1 MLNPL
6 TTQSGEVF
14 ITSSEVTMNVSALEK
29 VALSIRSLSMDAI
42 QKAKS
47 GHPGLPL
54 GCAELASV
62 LYGEI
67 LNHNPKNA
75 AWLNRDRFVLSA
87 GHGSMLLYSILH
99 LSGYDVSLD
108 DIKDFRQLDSK
119 CPGHP
124 EYGVTPGVECTTGP
138 LGQGIAM
145 ATGMA
150 LAETML
156 AAKFNTENH
165 KIVDHYTYALVGE
178 GCLMEGVSSE
188 ASSFAGAYKLGKL
201 IVFYDENK
209 ITIDGSTDIVFSED
223 IQKRYEAYGWQV
235 LRGSMYNMEEIAKL
249 VESAKADDRPSL
261 IILKSA
267 IGKGAPTVEGK
278 SAAHGAPIGEEG
290 VAEAKKNLGLNPEEH
305 FFVAKEAYDYFAE
318 KQAEYA
324 AKEENW
330 NNTFDAWAEANPE
343 LLKLWNAYHNNE
355 PVSEITDDMFPT
367 FEVGENL
374 ATRSAAGKAL
384 TFLTEKFQNYVG
396 GSADLC
402 GPNAIKFAPN
412 SGVYSPETRDGR
424 YINFGIREFAMS
436 CICNGLALH
445 GGLKPF
451 CGTFLVFAD
460 YLRPA
465 LRLSSLMNLPVVYIF
480 THDSIYVGEDGP
492 THQPVELVSSLR
504 GIPGVQVLRPADAQE
519 AVEAWKIA
527 NEVKDHPV
535 CICLTRQNIPVFE
548 KEDPD
553 WKNTIKTG
561 AYIAK
566 KAGNKPDVTILATG
580 SEVSLALEAASKSK
594 KAVRVVSVLDKSAF
608 EKQPQVL
615 IDTIIGG
622 AKKVVVAEAGI
633 SQGWEGFATS
643 KNDLFN
649 INRFGT
655 SAPANIAAKG
665 LGFTADNL
673 LNVIEG

>member
-1 MLNPL
+1 
-6 TTQSGEVF
+6 
-14 ITSSEVTMNVSALEK
+14 MNVPALEK

-54 GCAELASV
+54 GCAELAAV

-75 AWLNRDRFVLSA
+75 TWLNRDRFVLSA

-108 DIKDFRQLDSK
+108 DIKDFRQLGSK

-188 ASSFAGAYKLGKL
+188 ASSFAGTNKLGKL

-209 ITIDGSTDIVFSED
+209 ITIDGGTDSVFAED
-223 IQKRYEAYGWQV
+223 VQKRYEAYGWQV
-235 LRGSMYNMEEIAKL
+235 LRGSMYNIEEIAKL
-249 VESAKADDRPSL
+249 VESAKADERPSL

-290 VAEAKKNLGLNPEEH
+290 VAEAKKNLGLNPEET

-318 KQAEYA
+318 KQAGFA
-324 AKEENW
+324 AKEESW
-330 NNTFDAWAEANPE
+330 NKVFDAWAKENPE
-343 LLKLWNAYHNNE
+343 LLKLWNAYQNGE
-355 PVSEITDDMFPT
+355 AIKEITEDMYPT
-367 FEVGENL
+367 FQIGDKI
-374 ATRSAAGKAL
+374 ATRAAAGKTLTAL
-384 TFLTEKFQNYVG
+384 TEAYPSMVG
-396 GSADLC
+396 GSADLA
-402 GPNAIKFAPN
+402 GPNAIKFPAGA
-412 SGVYSPETRDGR
+412 GVYSPETRDGR
-424 YINFGIREFAMS
+424 YIHFGIREFAMS
-436 CICNGLALH
+436 CICNGMALH

-465 LRLSSLMNLPVVYIF
+465 LRLSSLMNLPVVYVL
-480 THDSIYVGEDGP
+480 THDSIFVGEDGP
-492 THQPVELVSSLR
+492 THQPIELVASLR
-504 GIPGVQVLRPADAQE
+504 SIPGVQVLRPADAEE
-519 AVEAWKIA
+519 AVEAWKI
-527 NEVKDHPV
+527 VKDVKNHPV
-535 CICLTRQNIPVFE
+535 CICLSRQNLPVFE

-566 KAGNKPDVTILATG
+566 KSSDTPDVTVIATG
-580 SEVSLALEAASKSK
+580 SEVSLAIEAAKLSK
-594 KAVRVVSVLDKSAF
+594 KNVRVVSVLDKATF
-608 EKQPQVL
+608 EAQPEVL
-615 IDTIIGG
+615 INTIIGG

-643 KNDLFN
+643 KNDLFT

-655 SAPANIAAKG
+655 SAPGDVVAKALG
-665 LGFTADNL
+665 LTAENL
-673 LNVIEG
+673 LKIIES

>member
-1 MLNPL
+1 
-6 TTQSGEVF
+6 
-14 ITSSEVTMNVSALEK
+14 MNVPALEK

-54 GCAELASV
+54 GCAELAAV

-75 AWLNRDRFVLSA
+75 TWLNRDRFVLSA

-108 DIKDFRQLDSK
+108 DIKDFRQLGSK

-188 ASSFAGAYKLGKL
+188 ASSFAGTNKLGKL

-209 ITIDGSTDIVFSED
+209 ITIDGGTDSVFAED
-223 IQKRYEAYGWQV
+223 VQKRYEAYGWQV

-249 VESAKADDRPSL
+249 VESAKADERPSL

-290 VAEAKKNLGLNPEEH
+290 VAEAKKNLGLNPEET

-318 KQAEYA
+318 KQAGFA
-324 AKEENW
+324 AKEESW
-330 NNTFDAWAEANPE
+330 NKVFDAWAKENPE
-343 LLKLWNAYHNNE
+343 LLKLWNAYQNGE
-355 PVSEITDDMFPT
+355 AIKEITEDMYPT
-367 FEVGENL
+367 FQIGDKI
-374 ATRSAAGKAL
+374 ATRAAAGKTLTAL
-384 TFLTEKFQNYVG
+384 TEAYPSMVG
-396 GSADLC
+396 GSADLA
-402 GPNAIKFAPN
+402 GPNAIKFPAGA
-412 SGVYSPETRDGR
+412 GVYSPETRDGR
-424 YINFGIREFAMS
+424 YIHFGIREFAMA
-436 CICNGLALH
+436 CICNGMALH

-465 LRLSSLMNLPVVYIF
+465 LRLSSLMNLPVVYVL
-480 THDSIYVGEDGP
+480 THDSIFVGEDGP
-492 THQPVELVSSLR
+492 THQPIELVASLR
-504 GIPGVQVLRPADAQE
+504 SIPGVQVLRPADAEE
-519 AVEAWKIA
+519 AVEAWKIVKD
-527 NEVKDHPV
+527 VKDHPV
-535 CICLTRQNIPVFE
+535 CICLSRQNLPVFE

-566 KAGNKPDVTILATG
+566 KSSDAPDVTVIATG
-580 SEVSLALEAASKSK
+580 SEVSLAIEAAKLSK
-594 KAVRVVSVLDKSAF
+594 KNVRVVSVLDKAAF
-608 EKQPQVL
+608 ESQPEVL
-615 IDTIIGG
+615 INTIIGG

-643 KNDLFN
+643 KNDLFT

-655 SAPANIAAKG
+655 SAPGDVVAKALG
-665 LGFTADNL
+665 LTAENL
-673 LNVIEG
+673 LKIIES